1 MDGRRLG
8 IGERAADF
16 VLVDRSGRPARFY
29 AHAGGRPTAVV
40 FDDAGDDPRLVDL
53 ASRLIARSDVALCC
67 VTAREAAGDTG
78 TLMWSDPE
86 GAVAKAYGVAAGELT
101 VVVLDPNLR
110 VVGIEIGEQ
119 VADRVVA
126 LLDTAVHRDPAVQV
140 MMQAPVMLLPRV
152 LDEAYR
158 ERLIRV
164 WEEEGSIETGVQSSS
179 GDVVDASYK
188 RRRDHT
194 VHNAELLRELSS
206 VVGRRVMPEVR
217 KAFAFRATRF
227 EGFKIGCYDAST
239 GGFFRP
245 HRDNLTSA
253 TAHRVFAL
261 TLNLNDGYEGGQL
274 RFPEYGNQL
283 YRPDAGAALI
293 FSCAHLHEVLDV
305 TAGRRFV
312 LLSFL
317 YGEPAA
323 SRAPADERAKG
334 RWIT

>member
-1 MDGRRLG
+1 MDGRRLEV
-8 IGERAADF
+8 GERVADF
-16 VLVDRSGRPARFY
+16 VQPDRSGQPARFY
-29 AHAGGRPTAVV
+29 AHVGGRPTAVV
-40 FDDAGDDPRLVDL
+40 FEGTGDDPRLADL
-53 ASRLIARSDVALCC
+53 VGRLTARDDVAVCSI
-67 VTAREAAGDTG
+67 TAREPAGDTG
-78 TLMWSDPE
+78 MLVWSDPE
-86 GAVAKAYGVAAGELT
+86 GAVAEACGVAAGELT

-110 VVGIEIGEQ
+110 VVGIVVGGDL
-119 VADRVVA
+119 VDRVVA
-126 LLDTAVHRDPAVQV
+126 LLDTAVHRDPPVQV
-140 MMQAPVMLLPRV
+140 TMQAPVMLLPRV
-152 LDEAYR
+152 LDAAYR

-164 WEEEGSIETGVQSSS
+164 WEQEGGIETGVESSS
-179 GDVVDASYK
+179 GGDVLDASYK

-194 VHNAELLRELSS
+194 VRDAGLLRELSS

-239 GGFFRP
+239 GGFFRA
-245 HRDNLTSA
+245 HRDNLTSS

-323 SRAPADERAKG
+323 RPAKADDPQAASA
-334 RWIT
+334 